1 MRTDIHCKGQAA
13 GEQRS
18 AWFISFQH
26 FRMRVGS
33 KPKNTMSNAT
43 CASPIA
49 SSQLFFAWSD
59 HAEAPQPTAIAPAV
73 DTIDTPRPDISALS
87 DRLSFTPRSAR
98 IGKPVRMG
106 AVMIKLLK
114 RYGITDQEIAEGV
127 ANYARKHQK
136 ALAG

>member
-1 MRTDIHCKGQAA
+1 MRGSSGSNTFVKGL
-13 GEQRS
+13 
-18 AWFISFQH
+18 
-26 FRMRVGS
+26 GS

-49 SSQLFFAWSD
+49 SSQLFFAWSEQ
-59 HAEAPQPTAIAPAV
+59 AEASPPAAIAPSTNTAA
-73 DTIDTPRPDISALS
+73 TPLGATSGETGY
-87 DRLSFTPRSAR
+87 LSFTHNAR
-98 IGKPVRMG
+98 IAKPVRMG

-136 ALAG
+136 ALAS